1 MLCLLALVLAGA
13 VFLITAPSM
22 ADSTRVADY
31 GGAELSP
38 LTEAYQLWGW
48 NVPRYYYYLFV
59 HLFAGYPWVVR
70 VAYMVIIFCC
80 IAFSVLMCVM
90 VADFYLRRRNKK
102 KLEEIRKK
110 YLEKLKGVC
119 YAEVENLPTEEIS
132 RRLDYKHR
140 KWKDWEMRQW
150 AAVFIEASTFTN
162 TQNPNLTNIQRAMR
176 LVGFTDYV
184 ERQLLHGK
192 QSVKLQMIHTV
203 RLTNMQLPT
212 LYANGGQ
219 YVAGY
224 FVSSYETAESSISD
238 SAVDL
243 GGTQRQIS
251 DAAWKNFTTLDAN
264 TEGGLG
270 ALLVDYS
277 GIAQI
282 TDVRAADL
290 EAADIPMIIYSSAD
304 ATSEITTV
312 LTLGFLFGGDCE
324 EIGVEYAQKSWD
336 VINLIEEKVGS
347 LSNDEKCSYICCTM
361 YIYICENDSTFN
373 SSASTAGGLPYYI
386 VNSDFS
392 ETYAGDGST
401 KMQSVEALSN
411 YTDVGAILNNRSMDW
426 GLDQS
431 EMESTV
437 LNCWENE
444 RNGHPVY

>member
-1 MLCLLALVLAGA
+1 
-13 VFLITAPSM
+13 M

-203 RLTNMQLPT
+203 RLTNMQLPNGLVT
-212 LYANGGQ
+212 RLVNDKDEQLRKASRLYYMCTSVDDPYVFFEEENKLGVLFSQWDMMELHEIFRKVNEGGRPAPLFVPILQ
-219 YVAGY
+219 RVENPGIVAFMMKEIAYWGTDQEMRY
-224 FVSSYETAESSISD
+224 LMGFFESPNFQHRNAAFESMGIRRFAESEKSMIRVFHMQTEVMRRTILNSILAIHSGRSVNFLRD
-238 SAVDL
+238 TYQSGVSQFTKRTALRCLWLYGPRGRGMFESLKASAP
-243 GGTQRQIS
+243 
-251 DAAWKNFTTLDAN
+251 
-264 TEGGLG
+264 
-270 ALLVDYS
+270 
-277 GIAQI
+277 
-282 TDVRAADL
+282 AADEIL
-290 EAADIPMIIYSSAD
+290 FRHVESPIINYEED
-304 ATSEITTV
+304 TV
-312 LTLGFLFGGDCE
+312 
-324 EIGVEYAQKSWD
+324 
-336 VINLIEEKVGS
+336 
-347 LSNDEKCSYICCTM
+347 
-361 YIYICENDSTFN
+361 
-373 SSASTAGGLPYYI
+373 
-386 VNSDFS
+386 
-392 ETYAGDGST
+392 
-401 KMQSVEALSN
+401 
-411 YTDVGAILNNRSMDW
+411 
-426 GLDQS
+426 
-431 EMESTV
+431 
-437 LNCWENE
+437 
-444 RNGHPVY
+444 

>member
-1 MLCLLALVLAGA
+1 
-13 VFLITAPSM
+13 M

-203 RLTNMQLPT
+203 RLTNMQLPNGLVT
-212 LYANGGQ
+212 RLVNDKDEQLRKASRLYYMCTSVDDPYVFFEEENKLGVLFSQWDMMELHEIFRKVNEGGRPTPLFVPILQ
-219 YVAGY
+219 RVENPGIVAFMMKEIAYWGTDQEMRY
-224 FVSSYETAESSISD
+224 LMGFFESPNFQHRHAAFESMGIRRFAESEKSMIRVFHMQTEVMRRTILNSILAIHSGRSVNFFRD
-238 SAVDL
+238 TYQSGVSQFTKRTALRCLWLYGPRGRGMFEALKASAP
-243 GGTQRQIS
+243 
-251 DAAWKNFTTLDAN
+251 
-264 TEGGLG
+264 
-270 ALLVDYS
+270 
-277 GIAQI
+277 
-282 TDVRAADL
+282 AADEIL
-290 EAADIPMIIYSSAD
+290 FRHVESPIINY
-304 ATSEITTV
+304 EEGTV
-312 LTLGFLFGGDCE
+312 
-324 EIGVEYAQKSWD
+324 
-336 VINLIEEKVGS
+336 
-347 LSNDEKCSYICCTM
+347 
-361 YIYICENDSTFN
+361 
-373 SSASTAGGLPYYI
+373 
-386 VNSDFS
+386 
-392 ETYAGDGST
+392 
-401 KMQSVEALSN
+401 
-411 YTDVGAILNNRSMDW
+411 
-426 GLDQS
+426 
-431 EMESTV
+431 
-437 LNCWENE
+437 
-444 RNGHPVY
+444 

>member
-90 VADFYLRRRNKK
+90 VVDFYLRRRNKK

-132 RRLDYKHR
+132 RRLDYKPR

-184 ERQLLHGK
+184 ERQLMHGK

-203 RLTNMQLPT
+203 RLTNMQLPNGLVT
-212 LYANGGQ
+212 RLVNDKDEQLRKASRLYYMCTSVDDPYVFFEEENKLGVLFSQWDMMELHEIFRKVNEGGRPAPLFVPILQ
-219 YVAGY
+219 RVENPGIVAFMMKEIAYWGTDQEMRY
-224 FVSSYETAESSISD
+224 LMGFFESPNFQHRHAAFESMGIRRFAESEKSMIRVFHMQTEVMRRTILNAILAIHSGRSVNFFRD
-238 SAVDL
+238 TYQSGVSQFTKRTALRCLWLYGPRGRSMFEALKASAP
-243 GGTQRQIS
+243 
-251 DAAWKNFTTLDAN
+251 
-264 TEGGLG
+264 
-270 ALLVDYS
+270 
-277 GIAQI
+277 
-282 TDVRAADL
+282 AADEIL
-290 EAADIPMIIYSSAD
+290 FRHVESPIINY
-304 ATSEITTV
+304 EEGTV
-312 LTLGFLFGGDCE
+312 
-324 EIGVEYAQKSWD
+324 
-336 VINLIEEKVGS
+336 
-347 LSNDEKCSYICCTM
+347 
-361 YIYICENDSTFN
+361 
-373 SSASTAGGLPYYI
+373 
-386 VNSDFS
+386 
-392 ETYAGDGST
+392 
-401 KMQSVEALSN
+401 
-411 YTDVGAILNNRSMDW
+411 
-426 GLDQS
+426 
-431 EMESTV
+431 
-437 LNCWENE
+437 
-444 RNGHPVY
+444 